1 MYPSFEVLYQVL
13 KVLNYIAQGNE
24 SSVSC
29 IKVLLMKVLYP
40 VSFFLRSRK
49 FCILCPSSLGP
60 EDSVSCI
67 LFFQVMKVL
76 YLSAL
81 CPEVFVSVS

>member
-13 KVLNYIAQGNE
+13 KVLNYSAQGNE

-29 IKVLLMKVLYP
+29 IKVLYP
-40 VSFFLRSRK
+40 VSFFLRSRR